1 MAKKTL
7 IITKK
12 QLEEIVGG
20 DSSYLDNAD
29 TDFKQDAVNKIYTG
43 EKTDTEDSMPV
54 TTDKFAKQLR
64 RNYGYFGMGRNAK
77 ACYPAVVTCSK
88 SDWVNKNVVNEDNSA
103 LQNTNFG
110 IGQSFKDNIVAAGD
124 SAGANAAK
132 NGNISYDN
140 ARVIKHRMEKL
151 QNQAMKGN
159 SQAQQKYLNM
169 GGKMLQ
175 DTVNQKLDN
184 ATSLVKRDKE
194 NRNNM
199 GFQNVYQKPGGTK
212 NKKIN
217 NVEGSAI
224 ITYDN

>member
-7 IITKK
+7 IITQK
-12 QLEEIVGG
+12 QLDEIVGG
-20 DSSYLDNAD
+20 NSAYLDNAD
-29 TDFKQDAVNKIYTG
+29 NDFKEDAANKIYTG
-43 EKTDTEDSMPV
+43 EKTDTEDSNPV

-88 SDWVNKNVVNEDNSA
+88 SEWYNKNIVNEDNSA

-110 IGQSFKDNIVAAGD
+110 IGQSIKNNMIAAEN
-124 SAGANAAK
+124 SAGANAVEK
-132 NGNISYDN
+132 GNISYEN
-140 ARVIKHRMEKL
+140 AKVIKHRMEKL
-151 QNQAMKGN
+151 QNQAMKGDA
-159 SQAQQKYLNM
+159 QAQQKYLNM

-175 DTVNQKLDN
+175 DTVTKKLDN

-194 NRNNM
+194 NRSNM

-217 NVEGSAI
+217 NVEGNLV